1 MKLILFLFI
10 LGLLLGYR
18 EDRKV
23 KKQQKEWRNA
33 KKKPESNEQERPP
46 K

>member
-1 MKLILFLFI
+1 MKLILFLFF
-10 LGLLLGYR
+10 LGLLLSYR
-18 EDRKV
+18 EDRKAE
-23 KKQQKEWRNA
+23 KRQKEWRNA